1 MTKTLGKE
9 LDMARTFKST
19 KPFVC
24 LECGKQL
31 TYGQAKAAEYRGCPK
46 CGGSDI
52 DANVAIVVPVKPR
65 AMIGA
70 TTTTAGA

>member
-1 MTKTLGKE
+1 
-9 LDMARTFKST
+9 MAKTFKST

-52 DANVAIVVPVKPR
+52 DTNTATWEPFLPVKPR
-65 AMIGA
+65 AMIGNA
-70 TTTTAGA
+70 TVVS